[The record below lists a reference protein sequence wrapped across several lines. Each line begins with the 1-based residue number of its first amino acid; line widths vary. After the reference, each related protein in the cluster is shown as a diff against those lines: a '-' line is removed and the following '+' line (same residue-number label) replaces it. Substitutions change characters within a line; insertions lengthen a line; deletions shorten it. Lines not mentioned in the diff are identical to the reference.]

1 MGRSRKRTDKM
12 NGIKRERNAK
22 KELLRLKKTLGLID
36 ADGNEIIKKVESV
49 TLVKKS
55 KDIKKRKQSLI
66 EAEKEIKNTA
76 IVWDVNNVLRDPE
89 VKSEK
94 VKVVNEK
101 TNVVHV
107 FDTKTMRD
115 QFGTLPAWM
124 NKNKTKKKMAR
135 HLDAK
140 KKKHDS
146 FWTCAYVP
154 FDD

>member
-12 NGIKRERNAK
+12 NAIKRERNAK

-36 ADGNEIIKKVESV
+36 ADGNEIIKKVENV
-49 TLVKKS
+49 TQVKKL
-55 KDIKKRKQSLI
+55 KDIKKRKQTLI

-76 IVWDVNNVLRDPE
+76 IVWDVNNVLQDPE

-101 TNVVHV
+101 TNIVHV
-107 FDTKTMRD
+107 YDTKTMRD
-115 QFGTLPAWM
+115 QFGTLPVWM